1 MKIDV
6 ARLKEGVEENFQESL
21 APAELDLDTSEVRYK
36 SNINISTNV
45 KKDMQVVFTHTHF
58 SATAE
63 FTCSRC
69 LKECDQVVEKDID
82 VQYPLDKSQQFIDI
96 TQEIR
101 QEIILGNPDKFLCK
115 ADCRG
120 ICPNCGQDLNSGEC
134 KCRDN

>member
-6 ARLKEGVEENFQESL
+6 VRLREGATENFQETL
-21 APAELDLDTSEVRYK
+21 APAEFDLGTSEVKYK
-36 SNINISTNV
+36 GNINISTDA
-45 KKDMQVVFTHTHF
+45 KKDMELVSTKTHF

-69 LKECDQVVEKDID
+69 LKEFDQIIEKEFA
-82 VQYPLDKSQQFIDI
+82 VQYPLDKSQQFIDVS
-96 TQEIR
+96 QDIR
-101 QEIILGNPDKFLCK
+101 QEIILGYPVKFLCK
-115 ADCRG
+115 VDCRG